1 MKLNKRQFEMCSKTA
16 VLQCNRFLS
25 VGLFVLLL
33 SACGSDPGSGSDSL
47 SKDKNTISSTATTD
61 IAIATALYF
70 DQRTPDDFYK
80 EEYQDGRFHT
90 ANHVRNIDLIPI
102 ADRPGVSVYELT
114 SDNFNEAMNWSEQS
128 AAFQDSYKQLVDN
141 SETLLYH
148 QFTRVD
154 LATPQFV
161 HLNRV
166 LKASA
171 LNRNGVNDSYKGRI
185 TLANMTAA
193 DVKLIIEYLWTF
205 TIDNN
210 YGNAVLSTSITETA
224 DEFVYVMQQA
234 RLTSSFDDSCDA
246 IEIYDVHYTVPK
258 ASGFI
263 WRTKVLMREIFTK
276 RSGDFLE
283 VCGS

>member
-1 MKLNKRQFEMCSKTA
+1 MWSKTA

-25 VGLFVLLL
+25 VGLFALLL
-33 SACGSDPGSGSDSL
+33 SACGGGSDSL
-47 SKDKNTISSTATTD
+47 SKDKNTISSAATVD
-61 IAIATALYF
+61 MAIASALYF
-70 DQRTPDDFYK
+70 DQRTPEDFYK
-80 EEYQDGRFHT
+80 EEYQGDKFYT

-102 ADRPGVSVYELT
+102 ADRPGVSVFELT
-114 SDNFNEAMNWSEQS
+114 SDDFNEAMNWSEQS
-128 AAFQDSYKQLVDN
+128 ATFQDLYKQLVDN

-154 LATPQFV
+154 PAAPQFV

-171 LNRNGVNDSYKGRI
+171 LDRNGVNDNYKGRI

-224 DEFVYVMQQA
+224 DEFVYIMQQA
-234 RLTSSFDDSCDA
+234 RLNSSFDDSCDV
-246 IEIYDVHYTVPK
+246 IKLYEVHYTVPK

-263 WRTKVLMREIFTK
+263 WKNKMLEREIFAK

-283 VCGS
+283 VCGEF